1 MTTAP
6 ETVPASAPLP
16 FDEAEF
22 VAALAPV
29 LARLLGGDGRIAV
42 VDKVSG
48 NINLVLKFSY
58 RGRTLGARVALNP
71 HRFRYERDIVKEVF
85 AVLLLTYGSGRLDD
99 QRLRQIVDAVLHRPT
114 GSHVNHHWVRP
125 ILWYDWSLAALPYPF
140 FVFEWVEGE
149 PLWTRPAA
157 GLYAQAGADL
167 AGLHRLAFE
176 HFYEDIFAID
186 RSRMDWGDRFR
197 AAWARE
203 LAEAAP
209 ALPAAAAESLAA
221 IDLAGIAAGRPCLV
235 HNDYTGAN
243 ILVEPAGG
251 LRLIDWDNWVVDCA
265 ELDLVKMKY
274 WTHVGADGMLAHDP
288 ELFAAFRGGYDR
300 AADRPVDEAR
310 LAAYERLWLMRTFN
324 FERSRGDGAAVSWQ
338 AVYPPAE
345 TYRRLLAD
353 TREKA

>member
-6 ETVPASAPLP
+6 ETAPASAPLS
-16 FDEAEF
+16 FDEAAF

-29 LARLLGGDGRIAV
+29 LSCLLGGDGRVEV

-48 NINLVLKFSY
+48 NINLVLKFAY
-58 RGRTLGARVALNP
+58 RGRTLGARVALNA
-71 HRFRYERDIVKEVF
+71 HRFRYEKGIVKEVF

-99 QRLRQIVDAVLHRPT
+99 SRLRRIVDAVLQRPT

-149 PLWTRPAA
+149 PLWTRPTAA
-157 GLYAQAGADL
+157 LYARAGAEL
-167 AGLHRLAFE
+167 ATLHRLAFE

-186 RSRMDWGDRFR
+186 RSALAWADRVR
-197 AAWARE
+197 AAWTRE
-203 LAEAAP
+203 LAEAAA

-221 IDLAGIAAGRPCLV
+221 FAIAGIEAGRPCLV
-235 HNDYTGAN
+235 HNDYTGGN
-243 ILVEPAGG
+243 LLVEPGRG

-274 WTHVGADGMLAHDP
+274 WTAIGADGMLAHHP
-288 ELFAAFRGGYDR
+288 GLYAAFRDGYDR
-300 AADRPVDEAR
+300 AAEHAVDAGR

-324 FERSRGDGAAVSWQ
+324 FESSRGDGEAVSWQ
-338 AVYPPAE
+338 AVYPPAA

-353 TREKA
+353 TTENA

>member
-1 MTTAP
+1 MTT
-6 ETVPASAPLP
+6 VPQPDCRP
-16 FDEAEF
+16 ITFDEAGF

-29 LARLLGGDGRIAV
+29 LSSLLGGDGRVEV
-42 VDKVSG
+42 VDTVSG

-71 HRFRYERDIVKEVF
+71 HRFRYEKGIVKEVF

-99 QRLRQIVDAVLHRPT
+99 ARLRRIVDAVLQRPT

-157 GLYAQAGADL
+157 ELYARAGAEL
-167 AGLHRLAFE
+167 AQLHRLAFE

-186 RSRMDWGDRFR
+186 RSRMQWGERFR

-209 ALPAAAAESLAA
+209 ALPPAAAETLAA
-221 IDLAGIAAGRPCLV
+221 FDVGGIEAGRPCLV
-235 HNDYTGAN
+235 HNDYTGGN
-243 ILVEPAGG
+243 ILVEPGG
-251 LRLIDWDNWVVDCA
+251 ALRLIDWDNWVVDCA

-274 WTHVGADGMLAHDP
+274 WTAIGAGGLLAHHP
-288 ELFAAFRGGYDR
+288 GFHAAFLDGYGR
-300 AADRPVDEAR
+300 AAEHPVDPAR

-324 FERSRGDGAAVSWQ
+324 FERSRGDAEAVSWQ

-345 TYRRLLAD
+345 AYRRLLAD
-353 TREKA
+353 TRENA

>member
-1 MTTAP
+1 LTTAP
-6 ETVPASAPLP
+6 QTGPATAPLA
-16 FDEAEF
+16 FDEAAF
-22 VAALAPV
+22 AAALAPV
-29 LARLLGGDGRIAV
+29 LSRLLGGDGRVEV
-42 VDKVSG
+42 VDRVSG
-48 NINLVLKFSY
+48 NINLVLKFAY
-58 RGRTLGARVALNP
+58 RGRPLGARVALNAQ
-71 HRFRYERDIVKEVF
+71 RFRYEKGIVKEVF
-85 AVLLLTYGSGRLDD
+85 AVLLLAYGSGRLDD
-99 QRLRQIVDAVLHRPT
+99 SRLRQIVDAVLHRPT

-149 PLWTRPAA
+149 PLWTKPAA
-157 GLYAQAGADL
+157 GLYERAGAEL

-186 RSRMDWGDRFR
+186 RSRLEWSERFR

-209 ALPAAAAESLAA
+209 ALPAAAAAALAA
-221 IDLAGIAAGRPCLV
+221 FDTAGIDAGRPCLV
-235 HNDYTGAN
+235 HNDYTGGN
-243 ILVEPAGG
+243 LLVEPAGG

-274 WTHVGADGMLAHDP
+274 WTNVGADGLLAHQPD
-288 ELFAAFRGGYDR
+288 LYGAFRRGYDR
-300 AADRPVDEAR
+300 AAEQPVDESR

-324 FERSRGDGAAVSWQ
+324 FERTRGDGEAVSWQ
-338 AVYPPAE
+338 AVYPRAD

-353 TREKA
+353 NRETI